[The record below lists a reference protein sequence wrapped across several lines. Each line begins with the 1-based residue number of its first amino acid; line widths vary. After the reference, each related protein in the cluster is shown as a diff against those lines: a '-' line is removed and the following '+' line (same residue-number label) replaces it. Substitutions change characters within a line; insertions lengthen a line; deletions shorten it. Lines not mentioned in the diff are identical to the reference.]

1 MIRSDRIL
9 GVVVV
14 IVALVFIT
22 SAYNLP
28 AGNLFDKL
36 GPKVFPI
43 IVAIGMIVSAAGLI
57 LRPDP
62 EAEADW
68 PEMPSL
74 LSIGFATLVLIG
86 YAYSLKPLG
95 FLAPTAIAAAI
106 LSYQISPRPIPAVLT
121 GIGLSVG
128 LFVILKYALGLGLF
142 ALPRSLMG

>member
-14 IVALVFIT
+14 IVALAFIA

-36 GPKVFPI
+36 GPKAFPI
-43 IVAIGMIVSAAGLI
+43 IVAAGMLVSALGLI
-57 LRPDP
+57 FRPDP
-62 EAEADW
+62 EADW
-68 PEMPSL
+68 PEMTSL
-74 LSIGFATLVLIG
+74 VSIGFATVALIG

-106 LSYQISPRPIPAVLT
+106 LSYQITPKPLYAVLT
-121 GIGLSVG
+121 GIGLSAG
-128 LFVILKYALGLGLF
+128 LFIIFKYALGLGLF
-142 ALPRSLMG
+142 ALPRGLLG